1 MADVSARLPKKL
13 SVDLSH
19 ALGAAVSHTG
29 AIETSLQR
37 RLKTASDDLERSLK
51 NYDRVAEGLHATT
64 PSQDQIEKIV
74 QDRIPSNYRDKAY
87 KRLFWRT
94 MYQVVP
100 YMKQKKKTEDEINTL
115 SKLALT
121 AFSIIFRAII
131 SYTNATLRKAMP
143 EGSSPEDLEE
153 KDPEE
158 FDPELEDTISG
169 LEKAVKPSDGKD
181 QIQRKTDQNVKNQQR
196 KSTQAPP
203 AKDEDEFRS
212 FVGQKENQIDACRVA
227 ITRYNEQ
234 LTSCLTYATD
244 RTFSL
249 IQASSIKAVALGQ
262 VLNLI
267 VTSSRESLQPGTF
280 VACRS
285 LMITITATNT
295 IVIQSIALNRA
306 QRAEI
311 NKSLK
316 ELQKKQ
322 APEEQRPAEEE
333 ESET

>member
-19 ALGAAVSHTG
+19 ALGAAVRSTG
-29 AIETSLQR
+29 PIETALQR
-37 RLKTASDDLERSLK
+37 RLKVASDDLERSLK

-64 PSQDQIEKIV
+64 PSQDQIEKVI

-100 YMKQKKKTEDEINTL
+100 YMKEKKKTEDEINAL
-115 SKLALT
+115 SKVALT
-121 AFSIIFRAII
+121 AFSILFRALI
-131 SYTNATLRKAMP
+131 SYTNIVLQKAIP
-143 EGSSPEDLEE
+143 AGSSPEDLDE

-158 FDPELEDTISG
+158 FDPELDDAISG
-169 LEKAVKPSDGKD
+169 MEKAIKPSAGKD

-196 KSTQAPP
+196 KSTEAPP
-203 AKDEDEFRS
+203 AKTEDEFRS
-212 FVGQKENQIDACRVA
+212 FVGQKENQVDACRVA
-227 ITRYNEQ
+227 VTRYNEQ
-234 LTSCLTYATD
+234 LTTCLKYSTD

-267 VTSSRESLQPGTF
+267 VTSSRETLQPGTF
-280 VACRS
+280 VACKG
-285 LMITITATNT
+285 LIATITATNT
-295 IVIQSIALNRA
+295 IVIQSVALNRA
-306 QRAEI
+306 QRTEV
-311 NKSLK
+311 NKHLK
-316 ELQKKQ
+316 DLQQKVSPQ
-322 APEEQRPAEEE
+322 EQPAAEEE
-333 ESET
+333 ESEI